1 MTDYGE
7 DFSCTTD
14 LDTTLSTVSGP
25 MVVVEAVLR
34 RWSTPT
40 GGLLEDP
47 NYGFDLSAYCNA
59 DVSPRDVAQL
69 SSSLNAEAE
78 KDERVLECLST
89 VSLGRD
95 DVLSVTANLTL
106 LDGEEFTLVL
116 AVTAVTVELL
126 RVE

>member
-1 MTDYGE
+1 MTDYGT

-25 MVVVEAVLR
+25 MVVVEAVVR

-40 GGLLEDP
+40 GALLGDP

-59 DVSPRDVAQL
+59 DVAPRDIAQL
-69 SSSLNAEAE
+69 VSSLNAEAE
-78 KDERVLECLST
+78 KDERVLECTSSA
-89 VSLGRD
+89 VLGSD
-95 DVLSVTANLTL
+95 DVLTVTANLTL
-106 LDGEEFTLVL
+106 LDGETFTLVL
-116 AVTAVTVELL
+116 AVSAVTVELL